1 MTAVADI
8 LYFPLMQIHRHSL
21 LAGAAECRDTAV
33 IVDVFRAFTCASILL
48 HYGVGRLLLA
58 EDPETALKLK
68 KDKDYL
74 ALGEIGG
81 KMVEGFDFGNS
92 PSEITS
98 AGAEFF
104 RAKNVVQRTSAGV
117 RGIFAALGHCGT
129 VYAAGFTTAAALAR
143 LIRRENH
150 AEVHIAAMGQDATSV
165 TPEDEQCAAYI
176 QHLLKPGSPYDHP
189 AALHEILSHE
199 SARKFLRGDKAH
211 FPPPDVTWCLQRDL
225 FPFAMKVHTAE
236 DGPELRKADVS

>member
-1 MTAVADI
+1 LTAAECL

-48 HYGVGRLLLA
+48 HYEVGRLLLA
-58 EDPETALKLK
+58 ESPEAALKLK
-68 KDKDYL
+68 QEKGYL
-74 ALGEIGG
+74 ALGEVGG

-92 PSEITS
+92 PSEITT

-104 RAKNVVQRTSAGV
+104 RRKYVVQRTSAGV
-117 RGIFAALGHCGT
+117 RGIFAALEHCDT

-143 LIRRENH
+143 LIRLEKH
-150 AEVHIAAMGQDATSV
+150 PEIHIAAMGQDALSI
-165 TPEDEQCAAYI
+165 TPEDEQCASYI
-176 QHLLKPGSPYDHP
+176 QHLLDPQISYDHL
-189 AALHEILSHE
+189 AALREILSHE

-211 FPPPDVTWCLQRDL
+211 FPAADVTWCLQRDL
-225 FPFAMKVHTAE
+225 FPFAMQVHPAE
-236 DGPELRKADVS
+236 DGPELRKVRLP